1 LLIVSVGVVAT
12 AVANVAVTVSGPAG
26 ILKAQVAPET
36 VHGVGVAVHPLNTPP
51 LGGVSVN
58 VTAALNCALIAQ
70 PVIPAAGPQLIPPPS
85 PVTVPPAI
93 PARFTVS
100 RKLLFVKSAVALVA
114 VVLLTTNAHVGA
126 VVSMHGP
133 AVQLLNE

>member
-1 LLIVSVGVVAT
+1 L
-12 AVANVAVTVSGPAG
+12 NV
-26 ILKAQVAPET
+26 QVAPT
-36 VHGVGVAVHPLNTPP
+36 TKHAVGVPVQPLNTLP
-51 LGGVSVN
+51 LGGVSVK
-58 VTAALNCALIAQ
+58 VTAVLNAVLIEQLA
-70 PVIPAAGPQLIPPPS
+70 IPAAGPQLIPPPS

-100 RKLLFVKSAVALVA
+100 RKLLVVNSAVALVA
-114 VVLLTTNAHVGA
+114 LVFPTTNAQVGA